1 MICDKYNG
9 VFRPFSSSVGS
20 WRWGRGSN
28 GLRIVLMARNDPQ
41 SGQKEPNRFLGGN
54 IPFGFDVDEKL
65 QKNEKEQ
72 SVVRLSLK
80 RRMATEKDH

>member
-1 MICDKYNG
+1 
-9 VFRPFSSSVGS
+9 
-20 WRWGRGSN
+20 
-28 GLRIVLMARNDPQ
+28 MARNDPQ